1 MNDIKAREK
10 LIVMWATRYT
20 LERSNTGIQNS
31 MTNSQSYPRITAK
44 LLQQHCQDQCL
55 FSILTF
61 IPSMPCGREQ

>member
-31 MTNSQSYPRITAK
+31 MTNSQS
-44 LLQQHCQDQCL
+44 
-55 FSILTF
+55 
-61 IPSMPCGREQ
+61 